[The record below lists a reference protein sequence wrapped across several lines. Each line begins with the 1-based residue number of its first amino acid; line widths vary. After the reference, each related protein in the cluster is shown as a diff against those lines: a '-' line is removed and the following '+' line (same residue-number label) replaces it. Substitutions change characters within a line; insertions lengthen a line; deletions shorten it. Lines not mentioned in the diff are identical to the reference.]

1 MSYARAKVKQG
12 IINLKEHRK
21 GCVSIVCPEN
31 NRVHSN
37 TTNGGGGAGGSGSS
51 HTLLPQEAKHII
63 KRVST
68 KNTKKKKTILRFLA
82 EAFFNFLLCH

>member
-1 MSYARAKVKQG
+1 MFAQR
-12 IINLKEHRK
+12 ITR
-21 GCVSIVCPEN
+21 
-31 NRVHSN
+31 SN

-68 KNTKKKKTILRFLA
+68 KNTKKKKNYSEVFG
-82 EAFFNFLLCH
+82 